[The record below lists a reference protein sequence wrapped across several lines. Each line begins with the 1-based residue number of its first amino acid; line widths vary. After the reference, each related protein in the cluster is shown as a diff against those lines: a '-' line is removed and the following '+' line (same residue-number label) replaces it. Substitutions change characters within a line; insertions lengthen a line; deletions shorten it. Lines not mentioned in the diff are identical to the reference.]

1 MNARIVLICVF
12 AVLASCGGG
21 SSGGPPGVS
30 SGFLYVNVS
39 GGPNFFPTDINGFA
53 VYTSGA
59 LSPVPGS
66 PVPAADNGGG
76 PIAITR
82 DSRLLYTVNST
93 DYPSQVLALQ
103 INADGSLANASV
115 PSYQM
120 SDAQIGLLAH
130 PMADFLYASG
140 NSGVLTVLAIDLATG
155 ALSPTS
161 SVTLGNKFLKNSAVI
176 TPSGRYLYQNDV
188 DRNDDLFPTSVQ
200 LAGFSTDAATGA
212 LSPVPGSPLT
222 LTTPSPSTTS
232 DTGSMAIDPTGK
244 FLYVPYQ
251 FVVVNVGVDG
261 GLAAYSIDPTS
272 GALTAVPGSPFGIG
286 GAPSSVAIDASGK
299 FLIVSIFPLGGG
311 SRLAVFS
318 IDPATGALTSVPG
331 SFGPTYV
338 WGGVA
343 ADPSKPF
350 VYAGTIS
357 TSTNT
362 PAALFVLSI
371 DQTTGALTPIG
382 QTAFPN
388 AYGVGFIA
396 LTH

>member
-39 GGPNFFPTDINGFA
+39 GGPNTFPTDIEGFA
-53 VYTSGA
+53 VSTSGA

-66 PVPAADNGGG
+66 EVFVGFFGGG

-82 DSRLLYTVNST
+82 DSRLLYTVSST
-93 DYPSQVLALQ
+93 GQVSALQ

-115 PSYQM
+115 PSYDM
-120 SDAQIGLLAH
+120 SESQTGLLAH

-140 NSGVLTVLAIDLATG
+140 ESGVLTVFAIDSGTG

-161 SVTLGNKFLKNSAVI
+161 SVTLGKFLIGSVI
-176 TPSGRYLYQNDV
+176 TPNGRYLYQSDV
-188 DRNDDLFPTSVQ
+188 DNGSNLFPESLQ
-200 LAGFSTDAATGA
+200 IAGFSTDAATGA

-222 LTTPSPSTTS
+222 LTTSSPSTSTFS
-232 DTGSMAIDPTGK
+232 GPIAIEPTGK
-244 FLYVPYQ
+244 FLYVGYELA
-251 FVVVNVGVDG
+251 VVNVGAGG
-261 GLAAYSIDPTS
+261 GLAAYSIDAAS
-272 GALTAVPGSPFGIG
+272 GALTAVPGSPFDIG
-286 GAPSSVAIDASGK
+286 GTPSSFAIDASGK

-311 SRLAVFS
+311 SRLAVFA

-350 VYAGTIS
+350 VYAGTSS

-382 QTAFPN
+382 ETAFPN
-388 AYGVGFIA
+388 IYAVGLIA